1 VLECYSSYVIK
12 LMFTNLSLYSC
23 NRTTKRFPQ
32 NHYFNILMSSS
43 HHDLLPLFHFLFPL
57 VGYVRE
63 NANYPKYYNITAVYE
78 KSSKQTIDQNTRRN
92 EATLELPFRK
102 HLKWLSFKLFYFS
115 HQFKTFNYFT
125 WVRCWVF
132 FKSTK
137 SILQPSMEFSACLI
151 PIKTHEMLC

>member
-1 VLECYSSYVIK
+1 MWLNWCSQTSHCTLVTAQQRDSHRITILTFSCHHHTMIYS
-12 LMFTNLSLYSC
+12 LCFTF
-23 NRTTKRFPQ
+23 FP
-32 NHYFNILMSSS
+32 
-43 HHDLLPLFHFLFPL
+43 PV

-78 KSSKQTIDQNTRRN
+78 KSSMQTIGQNTRRN